1 MKVGEVKCL
10 FLSCWY
16 QGRSPLLTLGPSWP
30 FTLFIVGFA
39 GMIVGYFMLMLSMA
53 GPDAG
58 KTLYFSYGG
67 IAINLLTLLAG
78 ILKNPGIP

>member
-1 MKVGEVKCL
+1 
-10 FLSCWY
+10 
-16 QGRSPLLTLGPSWP
+16 
-30 FTLFIVGFA
+30 
-39 GMIVGYFMLMLSMA
+39 MIVGYFMLMLSMA

-67 IAINLLTLLAG
+67 IAINLFTLLAG